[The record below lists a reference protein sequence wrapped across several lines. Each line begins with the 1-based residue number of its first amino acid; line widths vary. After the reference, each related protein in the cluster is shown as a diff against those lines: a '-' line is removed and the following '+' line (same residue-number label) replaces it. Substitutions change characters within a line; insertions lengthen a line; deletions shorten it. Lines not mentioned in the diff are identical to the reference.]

1 MMGPPSLVRHPLAG
15 RLEAARVAVRWTE
28 PESGAARLS
37 ESALAPG
44 AMRVGPFELEIGLDA
59 ADAVASVRLRA
70 RNASREPL
78 RLDAVVVGFRWTGHG
93 AESLRWL
100 RHGWQSWSASH
111 GAVLDAAGTPSFPSG
126 PWLRGMF
133 HALGEPP
140 ADRAGWHESHLL
152 TAVGAS
158 PAGPSCVVGVLE
170 RGLGFG
176 VLYLCRE
183 GEDLRIEAETWLEQP
198 LAPGEALASETVRAA
213 LGDDAAELLEQQ
225 AEAHGRAAGA
235 RTAAPFQAGWCS
247 WYHFFHEVSEAD
259 VLRNLEALAARR
271 DELPIALVQLDDGY
285 QRAIGDWLETN
296 PKFPRGL
303 APLAAEIRAAGFR
316 AGLWTAPFCVA
327 PESRLFA
334 AHRDWLL
341 RRGDELFRGLHHA
354 TWSREGWIFVL
365 DTSRPEVQAHLRQ
378 TFSALVA
385 LGFGYQ
391 KLDFLYTVAMQADAF
406 DARLTRA
413 RRLRRGLEAV
423 REGCGEDT
431 FLLGC
436 GCPLGPAVG
445 VVDGM
450 RIGPDVAPWWAVDPS
465 VEIPGLAETQPST
478 RNGIRNVL
486 ARCFLHR
493 RLWLNDPDCL
503 MSRRDQTRLSLD
515 EARSLAAV
523 TAVTGGMVLF
533 SDDVPKLVP
542 ESLELVA
549 RTIALSREVDAAGRS
564 VASGEGSARRGPGGA
579 RTLGLLQEGIA
590 AGAVARSP
598 DGALVALL
606 NAGDAPREIALG
618 VGGLLPSDAPL
629 ALEVE
634 LGTAGPRASGDASLA
649 VALAPHASSLFR
661 LRRRPPLAVFC
672 DFDGTFAVQDVGST
686 LARRYA
692 ADRRPALWARLQ
704 RGELTAWEYN
714 LELLDRLP
722 VPEHELEAFLL
733 TVELDPGARR
743 LVAFCEERGIPFR
756 ILSDGFDRNLERLQ
770 EIHGV
775 HFAYDANRLRYEA
788 GRWRIEA
795 VQPDPSCHCGTGN
808 CKARRIRVYREQ
820 HPGVRVVHI
829 GNGRVSDL
837 CGAEA
842 ADLAF
847 AKGSLA
853 QALAERGRPYERF
866 ETLNDVVTHLEA
878 LMPGGEP
885 AR

>member
-1 MMGPPSLVRHPLAG
+1 MMGPSSLVRHPRAG
-15 RLEAARVAVRWTE
+15 RLDAERVALRWAEPGGGEARV
-28 PESGAARLS
+28 S
-37 ESALAPG
+37 ESVLVPG
-44 AMRVGPFELEIGLDA
+44 ATRVGPFELAVRVDA
-59 ADAVASVRLRA
+59 REESAGIDVVA
-70 RNASREPL
+70 RNVSGVPL
-78 RLDAVVVGFRWTGHG
+78 RLDAIVVGLRWVEHG
-93 AESLRWL
+93 ATSLRWL

-111 GAVLDAAGTPSFPSG
+111 GAALDSAGTPPFPSG

-140 ADRAGWHESHLL
+140 PDREGWHESHLL
-152 TAVGAS
+152 TAIGAS
-158 PAGPSCVVGVLE
+158 PSGPCCVAGVLE
-170 RGLGFG
+170 RGRGLG

-183 GEDLRIEAETWLEQP
+183 REDVRVELESWLERP
-198 LAPGEALASETVRAA
+198 LEPGESAAAETVRAA
-213 LGDDAAELLEQQ
+213 LGDDAAKLLEEQ
-225 AEAHGRAAGA
+225 AEAHGRLAGA
-235 RTAAPFQAGWCS
+235 RTRAPFQAGWCS
-247 WYHFFHEVSEAD
+247 WYHFFHDVSEAD
-259 VLRNLEALAARR
+259 VLRNLEALTARR
-271 DELPIALVQLDDGY
+271 DELPVTLVQLDDGY

-296 PKFPRGL
+296 AKFPRGL
-303 APLAAEIRAAGFR
+303 GPLAAEIRAAGFR

-341 RRGDELFRGLHHA
+341 RQGDEPFRGLHHA
-354 TWSREGWIFVL
+354 TWSRDGWIFVL
-365 DTSRPEVQAHLRQ
+365 DTSRPEVATHLRE
-378 TFSALVA
+378 TFAALVG
-385 LGFGYQ
+385 LGFHYQ
-391 KLDFLYTVAMQADAF
+391 KLDFLYTAAMRADSF
-406 DARLTRA
+406 EPRVTRA
-413 RRLRRGLEAV
+413 QRLRRGLHAV
-423 REGCGEDT
+423 RAGCGEET

-450 RIGPDVAPWWAVDPS
+450 RIGPDVAPWWGVDPS
-465 VEIPGLAETQPST
+465 VEIPGMAETQPST
-478 RNGIRNVL
+478 RNALRNVL
-486 ARCFLHR
+486 ARCFMHR

-503 MSRRDQTRLSLD
+503 MSRREQTRLTLD

-533 SDDVPKLVP
+533 SDDVPKLAP
-542 ESLELVA
+542 ESVELVD
-549 RTIALSREVDAAGRS
+549 RTIALAREVDAADR
-564 VASGEGSARRGPGGA
+564 SGEPPGPGRA
-579 RTLGLLQEGIA
+579 RVLGLLQDEMPT
-590 AGAVARSP
+590 GAVARAR
-598 DGALVALL
+598 GGVLVALL
-606 NAGDAPREIALG
+606 NASQERQEISVDLGELVPPGVPLG
-618 VGGLLPSDAPL
+618 VEA
-629 ALEVE
+629 E
-634 LGTAGPRASGDASLA
+634 LGTEGPRETAAGAAA

-661 LRRRPPLAVFC
+661 LRVPPPLAVFC

-692 ADRRPALWARLQ
+692 GDRRPALWARLQ

-722 VPEHELEAFLL
+722 VPEHELEAFLR

-743 LVAFCEERGIPFR
+743 LVAFCETRGIPFR

-770 EIHGV
+770 EIHGLR
-775 HFAYDANRLRYEA
+775 FAYEANRLRYEG

-808 CKARRIRVYREQ
+808 CKARRIQVYREEN
-820 HPGVRVVHI
+820 PGVRVVHI

-853 QALAERGRPYERF
+853 AALAERGRPFERF
-866 ETLNDVVTHLEA
+866 ETLHDVVSHLEA
-878 LMPGGEP
+878 LLEAGE
-885 AR
+885 RG

>member
-1 MMGPPSLVRHPLAG
+1 MMGPPSLVRHPRAG
-15 RLEAARVAVRWTE
+15 RLEAARVALRWAE
-28 PESGAARLS
+28 AGSAAARLS
-37 ESALAPG
+37 EAVLAPG
-44 AMRVGPFELEIGLDA
+44 MTRVGPFEVEVAFAASDA
-59 ADAVASVRLRA
+59 SARVDVVA
-70 RNASREPL
+70 RNVSPAPL
-78 RLDAVVVGFRWTGHG
+78 RLDAIVVGLRWAGHG
-93 AESLRWL
+93 AASLRWL

-111 GAVLDAAGTPSFPSG
+111 GAALDAAGTPPFPSG

-133 HALGEPP
+133 NALGEPP

-158 PAGPSCVVGVLE
+158 PSGASCVAGVLE
-170 RGLGFG
+170 RGRGFG

-183 GEDLRIEAETWLEQP
+183 GEDVRLELETWLEQP
-198 LAPGEALASETVRAA
+198 LGPGEAATAETVRAA
-213 LGDDAAELLEQQ
+213 LGDDAAELLEEQ

-235 RTAAPFQAGWCS
+235 RTRAPFQAGWCS
-247 WYHFFHEVSEAD
+247 WYHFFHDVSEAD
-259 VLRNLEALAARR
+259 VLRNLGALAARR

-303 APLAAEIRAAGFR
+303 APLAAEIRAAGFTP
-316 AGLWTAPFCVA
+316 GLWTAPFCVA

-334 AHRDWLL
+334 TRRDWLL
-341 RRGDELFRGLHHA
+341 RRGEELFRGLHHA
-354 TWSREGWIFVL
+354 AWSPEGWIFVL
-365 DTSRPEVQAHLRQ
+365 DTSRPEVQAHLRE
-378 TFSALVA
+378 TFGALVA
-385 LGFGYQ
+385 LGFDYQ
-391 KLDFLYTVAMQADAF
+391 KLDFLYTAAMQADAF
-406 DARLTRA
+406 DPRMPRA
-413 RRLRRGLEAV
+413 ERLRRGLEAV
-423 REGCGEDT
+423 RAGCGEKT

-450 RIGPDVAPWWAVDPS
+450 RIGPDVAPWWGVDPAAA
-465 VEIPGLAETQPST
+465 IPGLAETQPST
-478 RNGIRNVL
+478 RNGVRNVL

-503 MSRRDQTRLSLD
+503 MSRTDQTRLTRD

-533 SDDVPKLVP
+533 SDDVPKLAP
-542 ESLELVA
+542 ESVELVA
-549 RTIALSREVDAAGRS
+549 RTIALAREVDAAG
-564 VASGEGSARRGPGGA
+564 APGGSHEAGGA
-579 RTLGLLQEGIA
+579 RALGLLAEGMPT
-590 AGAVARSP
+590 GAMARSHA
-598 DGALVALL
+598 GALVGLL
-606 NAGDAPREIALG
+606 NGAEEPRELAFDPA
-618 VGGLLPSDAPL
+618 GLLPSGELLAPE
-629 ALEVE
+629 AE
-634 LGTAGPRASGDASLA
+634 LGTAGPRTAGGAVLS
-649 VALAPHASSLFR
+649 VALGPHASSLFR
-661 LRRRPPLAVFC
+661 LRAAPPLAVFC

-692 ADRRPALWARLQ
+692 GARRPALWARLQ

-722 VPEHELEAFLL
+722 VPEDELEAFLR

-743 LVAFCEERGIPFR
+743 LMAFCEARGIPFR
-756 ILSDGFDRNLERLQ
+756 ILSDGFDLNLERLQ
-770 EIHGV
+770 EIHAV
-775 HFAYDANRLRYEA
+775 RFAYDANRLRYEA

-808 CKARRIRVYREQ
+808 CKARRIRVYREEN
-820 HPGVRVVHI
+820 PGVRVVHI

-853 QALAERGRPYERF
+853 EALAERGRSFEPF
-866 ETLNDVVTHLEA
+866 ETLLDVVARLEA
-878 LMPGGEP
+878 LLLGAEEAG
-885 AR
+885 